1 MAGPPVNVAKIIYRP
16 FGLSS
21 SILGG
26 VIAGTVFKQVW
37 RRVQGEQDVPNPL
50 QSEYGWRQMLMAAA
64 LQGAIYALVKATIDR
79 AGAQAFERLTGEWP
93 GD

>member
-1 MAGPPVNVAKIIYRP
+1 
-16 FGLSS
+16 
-21 SILGG
+21 
-26 VIAGTVFKQVW
+26 
-37 RRVQGEQDVPNPL
+37 
-50 QSEYGWRQMLMAAA
+50 MLMAAA

>member
-1 MAGPPVNVAKIIYRP
+1 MNVAKMLYRP

-26 VIAGTVFKQVW
+26 VVAGAVFKKVW
-37 RRVQGEQDVPNPL
+37 ARVQGEQEVPNPL
-50 QSEYGWRQMLMAAA
+50 RSQYGWRQMLLAAA